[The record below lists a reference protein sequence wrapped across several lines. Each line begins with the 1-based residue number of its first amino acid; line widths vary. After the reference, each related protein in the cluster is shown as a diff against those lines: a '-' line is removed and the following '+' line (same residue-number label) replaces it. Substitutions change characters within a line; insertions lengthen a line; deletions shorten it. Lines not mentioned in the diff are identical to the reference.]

1 MRRGK
6 VKVLQSEAELQDD
19 AGEREIEH
27 MPPREVPLPDH
38 PDDCWPNDRTYPQFE
53 GKNFTRGWWSEY
65 APKKEF
71 DEAADHKEFVVN
83 LEKLE
88 AAEKA
93 KKAPAVVKAKPVPAK
108 QDPLQ
113 NKAPSTIAAR
123 KASSALG
130 SRTGGVPS
138 FAAPTAAAKARA
150 PGPLASKKPV
160 AGMSTTGNPRHTA
173 ARAASNTTLGYSKG
187 RSVSA
192 VARRPLDQIHQK
204 QEDKPSATVM
214 PFGGG
219 TTLDQLLGL
228 SLQDDKDDDGL
239 GGKKPEAE
247 EDDPLDDFQLDM
259 PEV

>member
-1 MRRGK
+1 
-6 VKVLQSEAELQDD
+6 
-19 AGEREIEH
+19 
-27 MPPREVPLPDH
+27 MPPREVPLPDY

-65 APKKEF
+65 APKKHF
-71 DEAADHKEFVVN
+71 DEADDHKEFVAK

-88 AAEKA
+88 KQEAEEKA
-93 KKAPAVVKAKPVPAK
+93 KKAHAVVKAKPVPTK
-108 QDPLQ
+108 QDPLK

-160 AGMSTTGNPRHTA
+160 TGASATGNIRHTA

-204 QEDKPSATVM
+204 QEEKPATTVM

-228 SLQDDKDDDGL
+228 SLQDDTEDDEL
-239 GGKKPEAE
+239 GGKPPSSN
-247 EDDPLDDFQLDM
+247 EDDALDDFQLDAF
-259 PEV
+259 EL